1 MPVVL
6 PDGHD
11 SAGYSASVVEM
22 VLMTTTYNFFVR
34 MMIAAANSRKLQKN
48 LAASAFDTNL
58 NCTVDPPTLCIICLP
73 GLPGMPARSCSVMHS
88 RLKPELL
95 SVLIA
100 DVALCTASARTR
112 RRA

>member
-1 MPVVL
+1 MRMPVVL

-48 LAASAFDTNL
+48 LAASAFGTN
-58 NCTVDPPTLCIICLP
+58 CAADPPHPLHIISAWPALPAWQLLCHAL
-73 GLPGMPARSCSVMHS
+73 S
-88 RLKPELL
+88 L
-95 SVLIA
+95 SV
-100 DVALCTASARTR
+100 
-112 RRA
+112 